1 MNIKNM
7 PILERPRE
15 RLINYGASNLS
26 DEELLAIILKTG
38 YKNISAKN
46 LASYILSFI
55 KGIENLNN
63 INYHKIKNIKGIGM
77 DKACTLVALSEISKR
92 INRKISTLN
101 GVKLNSTLKV
111 YEYYKYKISDC
122 QEGFYAIYLD
132 ANKKVIEEK
141 LIFIGTV
148 NYSLVHPRD
157 IFKEALILNASS
169 IICVHNHPSG
179 EVNPS
184 KEDISITKQIKD
196 AGDIIGIKLIDHV
209 IVSKDKYYSFLENG
223 KI

>member
-1 MNIKNM
+1 MQIC
-7 PILERPRE
+7 R
-15 RLINYGASNLS
+15 
-26 DEELLAIILKTG
+26 
-38 YKNISAKN
+38 
-46 LASYILSFI
+46 
-55 KGIENLNN
+55 
-63 INYHKIKNIKGIGM
+63 
-77 DKACTLVALSEISKR
+77 
-92 INRKISTLN
+92 
-101 GVKLNSTLKV
+101 
-111 YEYYKYKISDC
+111 
-122 QEGFYAIYLD
+122 FYAIYLD

>member
-1 MNIKNM
+1 
-7 PILERPRE
+7 
-15 RLINYGASNLS
+15 
-26 DEELLAIILKTG
+26 
-38 YKNISAKN
+38 
-46 LASYILSFI
+46 
-55 KGIENLNN
+55 
-63 INYHKIKNIKGIGM
+63 M

-101 GVKLNSTLKV
+101 GVKLNSTLKI

>member
-1 MNIKNM
+1 M

-15 RLINYGASNLS
+15 RLINYGASSLS

-38 YKNISAKN
+38 YRNTSAKN
-46 LASYILSFI
+46 LASSILSFI

-77 DKACTLVALSEISKR
+77 DKACTLVALGEISKR
-92 INRKISTLN
+92 INRKISSLN
-101 GVKLNSTLKV
+101 GIKLNNVLKV
-111 YEYYKYKISDC
+111 YEYYKYKISNC
-122 QEGFYAIYLD
+122 QEGFYSIYLD
-132 ANKKVIEEK
+132 ASKKVIEEK

-184 KEDISITKQIKD
+184 KEDINITKQIKD
-196 AGDIIGIKLIDHV
+196 VGDIIGIKLIDHV

>member
-46 LASYILSFI
+46 LAAYILSFI

-111 YEYYKYKISDC
+111 YEYYKHKISDC